1 MARCERND
9 VIAACYQE
17 RIGSDKKR
25 SAGELGYA
33 RKCAIDVGFGG
44 SSQDRDLQPM
54 YACSRL

>member
-9 VIAACYQE
+9 VIAACDEE
-17 RIGSDKKR
+17 RIGSDKKC
-25 SAGELGYA
+25 SAGELGHA

-44 SSQDRDLQPM
+44 SSQDHDLQPE